1 MANRGLDWNSERRDW
16 PYAETSRFI
25 QNGMSHWHVQTH
37 HHPGGEFGSRK
48 PIALLLHGTGASTHS
63 WSWLIPQ
70 LTDAFDLI
78 AVDLPGHGFTRTQSS
93 SALSLPAMAFGV
105 AKLMGA
111 LDHVPSVIIGH
122 SAGVAIGLQ
131 IAANQSMSK
140 LSRVVGVNAA
150 LQPIEGNNLLSPLAK
165 LLFVNPITPR
175 LFAWQARHTAIAD
188 KMLDATGS
196 KLTDRQRDYYLRLFG
211 ASAHVEGALGMMANW
226 ELAPLRRQIENLD
239 MDVTLLAARGDRM
252 VPPTVSQSAARNSGR
267 IAYKEL
273 LTGGHLV
280 HETHPQMV
288 AEEILVAS
296 DQMERAV

>member
-1 MANRGLDWNSERRDW
+1 MANRGLDWNSERHDW
-16 PYAETSRFI
+16 PYAQNSRFVH
-25 QNGMSHWHVQTH
+25 NGMSHWHVQTH
-37 HHPGGEFGSRK
+37 GTMSRDK
-48 PIALLLHGTGASTHS
+48 PLALLLHGTGASTHS

-70 LTDAFDLI
+70 LTHAFDLI
-78 AVDLPGHGFTRTQSS
+78 ALDLPGHGFTRTQSS

-111 LDHVPSVIIGH
+111 LDHAPSVIIGH

-131 IAANQSMSK
+131 IAANQSMSE
-140 LSRVVGVNAA
+140 LSHVVGVNAA

-196 KLTDRQRDYYLRLFG
+196 KLTDHQRAYYLRLFG
-211 ASAHVEGALGMMANW
+211 ASSPVEGALGMMANW

-239 MDVTLLAARGDRM
+239 MDVTLLAALGDRM
-252 VPPTVSQSAARNSGR
+252 VPPTVSQSAARNSRR

-280 HETHPQMV
+280 HETHPD
-288 AEEILVAS
+288 LVANEVLS
-296 DQMERAV
+296 ATGQFEEAAQ